1 MTSRN
6 WTNSE
11 KGEEKRIA
19 REAKELQ
26 ESKEM
31 KRRRIEERQRGSE
44 IWRLREI
51 DKFSCLLQDD
61 FKFPKKGEGAT
72 ER

>member
-19 REAKELQ
+19 REAKELG

-31 KRRRIEERQRGSE
+31 KRRRIDERQRGSE
-44 IWRLREI
+44 IWPLRN
-51 DKFSCLLQDD
+51 
-61 FKFPKKGEGAT
+61 
-72 ER
+72 R